1 MITAAQMRAARALLG
16 IDQQTL
22 ADLAD
27 VSVPTIQRMEA
38 STGNVRG
45 VVDTL
50 MKVVAAF
57 DKAGVELISENTIS
71 VGKGRG
77 VRFKASALL
86 GAGPHG
92 DDKSRKKKGPVPRP

>member
-27 VSVPTIQRMEA
+27 VSLPTIQRMEA
-38 STGNVRG
+38 SHGNVRG

-50 MKVVAAF
+50 MKVVQAF
-57 DKAGVELISENTIS
+57 DFAGVELIAENMPS
-71 VGKGRG
+71 QGKGRG
-77 VRFKASALL
+77 VRFKEAAITK
-86 GAGPHG
+86 AARPPPITTR
-92 DDKSRKKKGPVPRP
+92 RKKA